1 MNMIDEVIN
10 ITQNSSYG
18 KAFWDSMRTD
28 RWDVEILNKG
38 KAHGVSAYFA
48 PEGLRERIRKEVA
61 KCDSLRAFA
70 SSHKHYKGH
79 LDFLSAANEDYAEF
93 IADGE
98 MIPGYD
104 MTDDFTKMCAELH
117 KAAVLVKA
125 PTEFVYDASFDI
137 EGYLAK
143 SMAKAFVR
151 AEDKAFINGTGVNE
165 PTGLLH
171 DTNGAEVA
179 ASVDTITYDSIID
192 LFFSVKPEYRKNA
205 VWIMNDATAL
215 VLRKLKDK
223 DGNYLWN
230 QASDTILGKKVVISN
245 EMPDAESGKKPVI
258 FGDISYYWIVD
269 RSPISIKALKEV
281 FAANDQIGYVGYEFL
296 DARLVRSEAVKV
308 LEIK

>member
-1 MNMIDEVIN
+1 MNMIDEAIN
-10 ITQNSSYG
+10 ITQNSTYG
-18 KAFWDSMRTD
+18 KAFWDSMRTNI
-28 RWDVEILNKG
+28 WDVLVLNKG
-38 KAHGVSAYFA
+38 KAAGASAYYA
-48 PEGLRERIRKEVA
+48 PESLNERIKKEVA
-61 KCDSLRAFA
+61 KCDSLRALA
-70 SSHKHYKGH
+70 TSHKHYHGH
-79 LDFLSAANEDYAEF
+79 IDFLSAANENYAEF

-98 MIPGYD
+98 MIPGYE
-104 MTDDFTKMCAELH
+104 MTDDFTRMCAELH
-117 KAAVLVKA
+117 KAAALVKV

-137 EGYLAK
+137 EGYLVK

-179 ASVDTITYDSIID
+179 ASVDTITYDDIIG

-215 VLRKLKDK
+215 ALRKLKDK

-245 EMPDAESGKKPVI
+245 EVPDAESGKKPVI

-269 RSPISIKALKEV
+269 RSPISIKALKEA
-281 FAANDQIGYVGYEFL
+281 FAVNDQIGYVAYEFL
-296 DARLVRSEAVKV
+296 DARLIRSEAVKV
-308 LEIK
+308 IAIN

>member
-61 KCDSLRAFA
+61 KCDSLRALA
-70 SSHKHYKGH
+70 SSYKHYKGH

-143 SMAKAFVR
+143 SIAKAFVR
-151 AEDKAFINGTGVNE
+151 AEEKAFINGTGVNE

-308 LEIK
+308 LGIK